1 MDVNHIVDS
10 PFRALPRGDKD
21 RPALSIDGN
30 EWWTYTD
37 LRARRDRYV
46 KILREAGVAKGDRV
60 GMILLNSLD
69 YVALYFAIARIGA
82 IAVRLNFRLAPAEL
96 SFLIEDSG
104 CEVVVFHSSR
114 RGQLDPVHGELPV
127 RTWFCVRD
135 DETPIPEWAV
145 EPDLASPGDGC
156 DDLPRP
162 SGSDPVMI
170 MYTSGTTG
178 RPKGSVWTHDNALWF
193 AAIQAMQWGFTTD
206 TVTMT
211 TGPLYHAGAF
221 ECFTLPALMVYG
233 KAVIMSSGGMS
244 AKRIVD
250 TVESAQV
257 TDALLYP
264 FLIYELLSLGAEE
277 LRKLDTLNLI
287 MSGGDPLQ
295 KWAIEAL
302 GEHLPNVVLN
312 KGFGLTEGGG
322 QSAVLVH
329 EFSRSHSETVGRP
342 LPLTEIRVVG
352 PDNTDAAPDEV
363 GEIWVKSPVVSGLYW
378 NQPEATKEAFVDG
391 WCRTGDLGKITQDG
405 FLVVSGRSKDMI
417 RSGGEN
423 IYPAEVEAVLS
434 RHPRVG
440 GIAVV
445 GVPDKKYGEVGCA
458 VVLPAAD
465 AGPLHE
471 LESSLRDLATSRLA
485 KYKCPRHYVFV
496 DELPMNPSGKI
507 LKHVLR
513 DAYASIE
520 APAT

>member
-21 RPALSIDGN
+21 RPALSVDGD
-30 EWWTYTD
+30 EWWTYAD
-37 LRARRDRYV
+37 LRASRDRYV
-46 KILREAGVAKGDRV
+46 KMLRGAGVTKGDRV

-82 IAVRLNFRLAPAEL
+82 IAVRLNFRLAPVEL

-114 RGQLDPVHGELPV
+114 IGQLDPVRGELSV
-127 RTWFCVRD
+127 RTWFCLKD
-135 DETPIPEWAV
+135 DEAPLPEWAV
-145 EPDLASPGDGC
+145 EPDRASPGDGC

-178 RPKGSVWTHDNALWF
+178 RPKGSVWTHDNVLWF
-193 AAIQAMQWGFTTD
+193 ATIQVMQWGFTSE

-233 KAVIMSSGGMS
+233 RAVIMSSGGMS
-244 AKRIVD
+244 AERVAGTI
-250 TVESAQV
+250 ESAQV

-264 FLIYELLSLGAEE
+264 FLIHDLLSLGAEG
-277 LRKLDTLNLI
+277 LRALDTLRLI

-295 KWAIEAL
+295 AWAIEAL
-302 GEHLPNVVLN
+302 GERLPHVVLN
-312 KGFGLTEGGG
+312 KGFGLTEGGA
-322 QSAVLVH
+322 QSAVLVQ
-329 EFSRSHSETVGRP
+329 EFSRSHAKSVGRP

-352 PDNTDAAPDEV
+352 PDGNDTAHDEV
-363 GEIWVKSPVVSGLYW
+363 GEIWVRSPAVSGVYW
-378 NQPEATKEAFVDG
+378 NRPQATKETFVDG
-391 WCRTGDLGKITQDG
+391 WCRTGDLGEITADG
-405 FLVVSGRSKDMI
+405 FLVISGRGKDMI

-423 IYPAEVEAVLS
+423 IYPAEVEAVLF
-434 RHPRVG
+434 RHPSVAAM
-440 GIAVV
+440 AVI
-445 GVPDKKYGEVGCA
+445 GVPNSKYGEVGCA
-458 VVLPAAD
+458 VVVPAAD

-471 LESSLRDLATSRLA
+471 LEEALRDLAAARLA
-485 KYKCPRHYVFV
+485 KYKCPHHYVFV
-496 DELPMNPSGKI
+496 DELPTSPSGKT
-507 LKHVLR
+507 LKRVLR
-513 DAYASIE
+513 DTYGSIE
-520 APAT
+520 AANP